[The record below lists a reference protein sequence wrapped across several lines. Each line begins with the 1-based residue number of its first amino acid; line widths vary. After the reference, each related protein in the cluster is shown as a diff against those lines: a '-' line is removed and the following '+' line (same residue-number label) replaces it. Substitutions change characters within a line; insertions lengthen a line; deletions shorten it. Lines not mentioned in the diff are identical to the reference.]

1 MASRRDILMAIAG
14 AAGATGFHAAA
25 HAMGLMEGHE
35 PWAGA
40 PNLEPGSGH
49 GARVVVLGAGVAGLS
64 AAYELGR
71 AGYAVT
77 LLEARDRVGGRNW
90 TIRGGDRVVQDG
102 APDQVCGFSPGHYFN
117 AGPARIPSHHDATL
131 GYTRELKVPMEV
143 LVNHSDSALIQ
154 VDEVNGGAPIQMR
167 QAIYDTRGHL
177 SELMAKAVHGG
188 GLDREFSAAD
198 REKLMHGVVSY
209 GGLSPA
215 GAAVVARRASEPVA
229 PNAVTGAMAYNGSA
243 ASGFSQQPGAGAQV
257 PIARKPLPLSTLSHP
272 FVGAAAS
279 FHENIDM
286 QATMFQPK
294 GGMDAIPRALAA
306 ALPAGVL
313 RTGCIVTKLGR
324 TGRGVSVDYTQGG
337 AARRLEADYAVV
349 TLPLVELAK
358 IPNDL
363 SPDRQAVV
371 RNAKYRAAIKIA
383 FQSPRFWEREAQIYG
398 GLSFTNRDTFITWYP
413 SYDLFAPEGVLVAGY
428 SFGEQADRFAALP
441 LAQRYAYARASVERL
456 HTGRSALLRAP
467 VTVSWKHTPFNHGIE
482 CPLPE
487 DDPAGYALLSGPD
500 GPFHFAGEHLSHVGA
515 WQQGAFVSSHRAVRM
530 LDAQHRQGRP
540 VTTARLQ

>member
-1 MASRRDILMAIAG
+1 MASRRDILTAIG
-14 AAGATGFHAAA
+14 AAAGVSGFHAAA
-25 HAMGLMEGHE
+25 HALGLMEGHE

-40 PNLEPGSGH
+40 PNLAHGSGR

-64 AAYELGR
+64 AAYELSR

-102 APDQVCGFSPGHYFN
+102 APDQVCGFTAGHYFN

-131 GYTRELKVPMEV
+131 GYCRELKVPMEV

-167 QAIYDTRGHL
+167 QAIYDTRGHIA
-177 SELMAKAVHGG
+177 ELMAKAVHGG
-188 GLDREFSAAD
+188 GLDRDFSATD
-198 REKLMHGVVSY
+198 REKLMAGVVSY
-209 GGLSPA
+209 GGLTPA
-215 GAAVVARRASEPVA
+215 GAQVLARRASEPVA
-229 PNAVTGAMAYNGSA
+229 PSTVTGAMAYNGSA
-243 ASGFSQQPGAGAQV
+243 ASGFAQPPGAGDQV
-257 PIARKPLPLSTLSHP
+257 PVARKPLPLSTLSHP

-306 ALPAGVL
+306 ALPTGVL
-313 RTGCIVTKLGR
+313 RTDCVVTRLAR
-324 TGRGVSVDYTQGG
+324 TGRGVAVEYRQGG

-349 TLPLVELAK
+349 TTPLVELAK

-363 SPDRQAVV
+363 SPDRKAVV
-371 RNAKYRAAIKIA
+371 RRAKYRSAIKIA
-383 FQSPRFWEREAQIYG
+383 FQGPRFWETEGQIYG

-413 SYDLFAPEGVLVAGY
+413 SYDLLAPEGVLVAGY
-428 SFGEQADRFAALP
+428 SFGEQADRFASKP
-441 LAQRYAYARASVERL
+441 LAERYAYARATVEKL
-456 HTGRSALLRAP
+456 HPGRSAQLRAP

-482 CPLPE
+482 CALAE
-487 DDPAGYALLSGPD
+487 DDPAGYALLSDPD
-500 GPFHFAGEHLSHVGA
+500 GPVFFAGEHLSHVGA

-530 LDAQHRQGRP
+530 LDAQHRQGRA